1 MSMEKTISFYSKIL
15 KKSFGVMLAQKEW
28 WALAVIA
35 GLVHTGA
42 IFNMLIR
49 TFLYIAPA
57 NKLNYQNIKQISP
70 FFSWVLES
78 ANNLANSG
86 TTHIVA
92 YASATMAMF
101 ILIALLALIAQFI
114 ILFVVSNGEK
124 NLSWK
129 DIKKKLHHLHILR
142 LIAVNASMRI
152 SFTIIIGLT
161 MLVLTLI
168 TTQSFVFDSL
178 QRIAVYAIAIPIAFF
193 IQIFCMTALVLL
205 VKKDASIGKVVTKT
219 INILRDYWII
229 GFEFALI
236 LFVINFI
243 SSGALFVLLM
253 IVTILAAF
261 IFEITLAA
269 GSYILL
275 SFVTFMTLLICA
287 SLILIYAGATTT
299 FNYSVW
305 NEMCAYLQR
314 YSRFPILK
322 HALSKIL
329 DR

>member
-1 MSMEKTISFYSKIL
+1 
-15 KKSFGVMLAQKEW
+15 MLAQKEW
-28 WALAVIA
+28 WALGAIA

-49 TFLYIAPA
+49 TFLYITPA
-57 NKLNYQNIKQISP
+57 DELNYQSIKQISP
-70 FFSWVLES
+70 FFSWVLDF
-78 ANNLANSG
+78 ANNIANLG

-92 YASATMAMF
+92 YVSASMAMF
-101 ILIALLALIAQFI
+101 ILIALLALVAQFI

-124 NLSWK
+124 DMSWK
-129 DIKKKLHHLHILR
+129 DIKNKLHHLHILR

-161 MLVLTLI
+161 MLILALI
-168 TTQSFVFDSL
+168 TTQSLVFDSL
-178 QRIAVYAIAIPIAFF
+178 QRIAVYTIAIPIAFF

-205 VKKDASIGKVVTKT
+205 VKKDASIGKVITKT
-219 INILRDYWII
+219 INLLRNHWII

-253 IVTILAAF
+253 VVAILAAF

-275 SFVTFMTLLICA
+275 SFVTFMTLLVCA

-305 NEMCAYLQR
+305 NEMCAYLQKH
-314 YSRFPILK
+314 SHFPVLK
-322 HALSKIL
+322 HALSKML